1 MKNENRKHKRNKIMK
16 SNQID
21 YQTYDQY
28 INIRRKT
35 ISLLDSKLKATFT
48 NIDTLLDKIN
58 NVKDIVVFNKYDIN
72 DLKSVKN
79 LDNNALLFSRNIKR
93 ELNKSSDL
101 LSAYNLSSIDLDN
114 FINEYKKNKKMKK
127 NTEKKIIIKNDNK
140 KKL

>member
-35 ISLLDSKLKATFT
+35 ISLLDSKLKTTFT
-48 NIDTLLDKIN
+48 NLDTLLSKIN
-58 NVKDIVVFNKYDIN
+58 NVKDIEVFNKYDVN

-101 LSAYNLSSIDLDN
+101 LSAYN
-114 FINEYKKNKKMKK
+114 
-127 NTEKKIIIKNDNK
+127 
-140 KKL
+140 